1 MSKITDVILDMV
13 TAVGILTGMGVL
25 VYVALNIALATGRLP

>member
-1 MSKITDVILDMV
+1 MSKIKAAILDMV
-13 TAVGILTGMGVL
+13 TAVVILAGMGVL